1 MICGNQYLILQS
13 PFFFHACF
21 LSLKYGLSTFILN
34 YLLCIDARA
43 KQIFWNQTCVSRF
56 DFYNIII
63 CTGKG
68 GLFVVDIDLS
78 AVTLS
83 IEEIF
88 IRFGIAM
95 LIGALI
101 GIEREF
107 SHRPA
112 GLRTHILVALG
123 SCAVMLTSQMI
134 FCQYRVYGATADPAR
149 LSAQVIAGV
158 GFLGA
163 GTILREGA
171 IVKGLTTAASV
182 WMVACLGIAVGAG
195 YYEIGLIGTAYILI
209 TLTFLE
215 RFQHKVFRNK
225 FNRYTI
231 SLKCKKAVPVLE
243 KATTLVNQN
252 DARMDSIHI
261 EEDNQGICTI
271 IFNTDFAG
279 RRALK
284 RHNAFLFEMTE
295 DPNVI
300 SVSSE
305 KIVS

>member
-1 MICGNQYLILQS
+1 MDS
-13 PFFFHACF
+13 
-21 LSLKYGLSTFILN
+21 
-34 YLLCIDARA
+34 
-43 KQIFWNQTCVSRF
+43 
-56 DFYNIII
+56 
-63 CTGKG
+63 
-68 GLFVVDIDLS
+68 IDLS
-78 AVTLS
+78 AVTLGMED
-83 IEEIF
+83 IV

-101 GIEREF
+101 GFEREF

-134 FCQYRVYGATADPAR
+134 FCQYRVYGSTADPAR

-195 YYEIGLIGTAYILI
+195 YYEIGLIGTAYILV

-215 RFQHKVFRNK
+215 RFQHKVFRNR

-231 SLKCKKAVPVLE
+231 TLKCKHAAPALQKAI
-243 KATTLVNQN
+243 TLINRN
-252 DARMDSIHI
+252 DARMDAIHI
-261 EEDNQGICTI
+261 EEDDNSICTI
-271 IFNTDFAG
+271 MFHSDFAG
-279 RRALK
+279 RRAVK
-284 RHNAFLFEMTE
+284 RHRAFLLEMAK
-295 DPNVI
+295 DSNI
-300 SVSSE
+300 VSINSE
-305 KIVS
+305 KITG